1 MHRGRGDPLDLQAD
15 LRHPDPVN
23 LDAPHN
29 LFVTILAVSAA
40 GLVAATAYEADVFA
54 PRPPGPAAAPPAL
67 AVPDEGEVEIAEAEI
82 LVGESDRLGEA
93 AVEDPA
99 PTEPE
104 EAGAVAEPADEP
116 APAEPDPVAPAA
128 PVVPPE
134 ADDGVA
140 WAPLREGTR
149 SEPCLVWANRAL
161 MATGLS
167 RREPVGTDGPFT
179 ANGEPLVVFMDFA
192 NSTGVS
198 QEVTV
203 VWTHGESGV
212 THIDTT
218 EAGTGS
224 RWRTWVERPFA
235 LDELGPWTV
244 QLVDAERCQIADV
257 SFELVAPDW

>member
-1 MHRGRGDPLDLQAD
+1 M
-15 LRHPDPVN
+15 N

-40 GLVAATAYEADVFA
+40 GLVAATAYEADVLA
-54 PRPPGPAAAPPAL
+54 PRPETAAVPPAAEAPEAPDDGVSALVESEPSLDGSGGVPPMEVPVEEPAL
-67 AVPDEGEVEIAEAEI
+67 SDDMAEIAEA
-82 LVGESDRLGEA
+82 
-93 AVEDPA
+93 
-99 PTEPE
+99 
-104 EAGAVAEPADEP
+104 
-116 APAEPDPVAPAA
+116 APAEA
-128 PVVPPE
+128 PVVEAPVVEEPAVVPPPPS

-161 MATGLS
+161 MATGLA

-212 THIDTT
+212 THVDTT

-244 QLVDAERCQIADV
+244 ELVDAERCQIAGV